1 MQFIRD
7 SLNAIN
13 DSFYYGSPVYL
24 QLKNYEEVLSS
35 GLQLTRS
42 PGKILVYAGSALL
55 VLGLFAMFYIRERR
69 IWLLVQ
75 PGEVL
80 FAMSSNRK
88 TLDFENEFDRH
99 KKNLAGLMKG

>member
-1 MQFIRD
+1 
-7 SLNAIN
+7 
-13 DSFYYGSPVYL
+13 
-24 QLKNYEEVLSS
+24 
-35 GLQLTRS
+35 LTRS